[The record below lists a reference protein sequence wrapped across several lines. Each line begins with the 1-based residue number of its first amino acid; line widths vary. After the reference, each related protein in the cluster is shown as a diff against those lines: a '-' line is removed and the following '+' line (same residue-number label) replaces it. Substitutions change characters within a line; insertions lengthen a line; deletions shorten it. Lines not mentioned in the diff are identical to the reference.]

1 MPIVADEDTL
11 KVVAVKE
18 ETVGEPEGL
27 IWSCPRE
34 LKVRVALSIEGIEFS
49 LVRLPIQLTYMGEPV
64 PFTK

>member
-1 MPIVADEDTL
+1 
-11 KVVAVKE
+11 VVAVKE

-49 LVRLPIQLTYMGEPV
+49 LVRLPIQPTYIGEPV